1 MSLEFLS
8 IGAESDARA
17 VARSPMAAP
26 AGRAGARWERR
37 GAWEVAVAYGE
48 DPVRESARA
57 TGAVAF
63 ADSSHLSKLELQGAA
78 DALDAVA
85 AAAGAALRLGEAVRA
100 AGPPGPAGAWWCRL
114 TPTRALVVGEIAP
127 PAADLEAPGVRVADV
142 TSAFGAATVLGPLAP
157 ELFARFCALDL
168 RPRSTP
174 VGALRPGSIAR
185 QPGVLIREA
194 EQRFLFLFGAAYG
207 EYMWATLADAAASL
221 GGGPLGLEAVDALTA
236 HDGFA
241 VEEPREAT
249 RA

>member
-26 AGRAGARWERR
+26 AGHAGARWERR
-37 GAWEVAVAYGE
+37 GAWEVAVAYGG
-48 DPVRESARA
+48 DPASESVRA
-57 TGAVAF
+57 TGTVAF
-63 ADSSHLSKLELQGAA
+63 ADSSHLTKLELQGAA
-78 DALDAVA
+78 DALDSAA

-100 AGPPGPAGAWWCRL
+100 PGPPGPAGAPGAWWCRL
-114 TPTRALVVGEIAP
+114 TPTRALVIGEAVP
-127 PAADLEAPGVRVADV
+127 RGAELEAPGMRVADV
-142 TSAFGAATVLGPLAP
+142 TSAFGAATVLGPLAT

-168 RPRSTP
+168 RSQATP

-207 EYMWATLADAAASL
+207 EYIWATLADAAGSL
-221 GGGPLGLEAVDALTA
+221 GGGPLGLHALA
-236 HDGFA
+236 AFVA
-241 VEEPREAT
+241 EETRGPT